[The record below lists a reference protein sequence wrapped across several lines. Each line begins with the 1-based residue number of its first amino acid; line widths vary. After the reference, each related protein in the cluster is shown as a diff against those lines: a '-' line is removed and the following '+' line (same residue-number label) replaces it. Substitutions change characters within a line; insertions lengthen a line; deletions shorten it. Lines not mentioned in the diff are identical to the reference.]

1 VRHTL
6 FITNDF
12 PPRPGGIQTF
22 VHEIVRQFDP
32 ETVSVLTSQWN
43 GSADFDRKQNFEVVR
58 ANTKLMLP
66 TLETMRLA
74 RDLIIKNNVKQVVF
88 GAAAPLA
95 LLAKPIRKLGV
106 EKIISFTHGHETG
119 WAKTPI
125 TKQLLHRIGNN
136 VDVLTY
142 LTDYTRKGI
151 SKGISSEASLKM
163 RQLLPAV
170 DPGLFSPENKA
181 KGFELRKQVGF
192 GDRPTILSVSRL
204 MQRKGHDLLISA
216 LPELKK
222 RIPNIGL
229 LIVGD
234 GPHRQQLEKLVVK
247 LNLSQDVYF
256 TGKVLFADLPA
267 WYAAGDVFAMPC
279 RTRKAGWDV
288 EGLGIVYLEASATG
302 IPVIAGDSG
311 GAPEAVA
318 EGKSGFVVSG
328 IKQEQLIDRVVTLFS
343 NPELLI
349 EMGNYGRQWVLD
361 EWTWDKPFTRLQA
374 LLAGKDPDLQKVHQ

>member
-1 VRHTL
+1 
-6 FITNDF
+6 
-12 PPRPGGIQTF
+12 
-22 VHEIVRQFDP
+22 
-32 ETVSVLTSQWN
+32 
-43 GSADFDRKQNFEVVR
+43 
-58 ANTKLMLP
+58 M
-66 TLETMRLA
+66 
-74 RDLIIKNNVKQVVF
+74 
-88 GAAAPLA
+88 
-95 LLAKPIRKLGV
+95 
-106 EKIISFTHGHETG
+106 
-119 WAKTPI
+119 
-125 TKQLLHRIGNN
+125 
-136 VDVLTY
+136 
-142 LTDYTRKGI
+142 
-151 SKGISSEASLKM
+151 
-163 RQLLPAV
+163 
-170 DPGLFSPENKA
+170 
-181 KGFELRKQVGF
+181 
-192 GDRPTILSVSRL
+192 
-204 MQRKGHDLLISA
+204 
-216 LPELKK
+216 
-222 RIPNIGL
+222 
-229 LIVGD
+229 
-234 GPHRQQLEKLVVK
+234 K

-349 EMGNYGRQWVLD
+349 EMGNFGRQWVLD